1 MKKLFELEQ
10 VKTFWNVIKKKFF
23 RNPRNNA
30 SATKGQVLTYV
41 DDVTSAWTDFPS
53 VLTFKG
59 VVDTYDDLTKIA
71 NPSVGDVYC
80 VKGTEETSNIE
91 YFWDG
96 ISWEYMG
103 SMISGDGFVKKTGDT
118 MTGSLSIDK
127 GNNYSTKLNDNGLQ
141 VFHDGN
147 TKAAVTAKRDTF
159 TLSDSAGNTV
169 FRVKTTNSKGIQIGE
184 NAAENA
190 IVLGTDMPGSGAR
203 NSIAI
208 GINAFAPEQGFAF
221 GTNNRASAT
230 EGGVIG
236 HYNTVIGS
244 SAFAGGGGNETKADQ
259 SIIFGS
265 NNTISVGEAC
275 AVFGSQNEIRLGT
288 DDEFTFENE
297 NYDESDY
304 YGAETFVEGSL
315 NVGVGSSA
323 HAEGNQTMALGR
335 HSHSEGYLTVAY
347 SSDAHAEGDS
357 TKAVGKNTHAEGDTT
372 VAIGEGSHAEG
383 KETRAEGQ
391 WSHAE
396 GEVTKAISDA
406 SHAEGCLT
414 IAQGEYAHAEG
425 YDTQALKDSSHAE
438 GAHTKAKAYC
448 GHAQGYYTET
458 GTKIDGQCV
467 MGSYNIANDTSMLIV
482 GGGDYNKRKNLFTV
496 NTSGTATVAANPV
509 NAMDVVTQQYLD
521 AQLSNLIKV
530 DSIQT
535 LVDEHSGKTNYY
547 LCEDLNGTESTA
559 VNIYDYQ
566 QGMTS
571 FSGKSMLSF
580 TVAYTPKIYY
590 PLFWFQSQAI
600 KLSLEVTLSKDTT
613 KITYPVYI
621 HADTPTVAT
630 MFVIHNLPS
639 GIDFELTTD
648 DQSTSSNSMLLY
660 LSATSALQGWTI
672 TVTPK
677 TYKMISGGIDNLWVV
692 TQLAETYADC
702 LRQKLTAFLV
712 DTTTSIPNAIS
723 TVGKVYTWNV
733 LESSSSAVPTVTN
746 SDQIY
751 QLKPTI
757 FLSVNKTYS
766 VGNYL
771 NSIQCIYNILINL
784 KNLLLLS

>member
-30 SATKGQVLTYV
+30 SATKGQVLTYI

-59 VVDTYDDLTKIA
+59 VVDTYDDLAKIA
-71 NPSVGDVYC
+71 NPSIGDVYC
-80 VKGTEETSNIE
+80 VKGTAETSNIE

-96 ISWEYMG
+96 TSWEYMG
-103 SMISGDGFVKKTGDT
+103 SMISGDGFVKKIGDT

-159 TLSDSAGNTV
+159 TLSDSTGKTV

-190 IVLGTDMPGSGAR
+190 IVLGTNMPSSGAR

-208 GINAFAPEQGFAF
+208 GINVSASQQGFAF
-221 GTNNRASAT
+221 GSNNEASNT
-230 EGGVIG
+230 ESGVMG
-236 HYNTVIGS
+236 HDNIVTGS
-244 SAFAGGGGNETKADQ
+244 SAFAGGGGNNTNTDQ

-265 NNTISVGEAC
+265 NNTISTGEAC
-275 AVFGSQNEIRLGT
+275 SIFGSQNEIRTGT
-288 DDEFTFENE
+288 DAEFTFENE
-297 NYDESDY
+297 NYKEDDY
-304 YGAETFVEGSL
+304 YGSETFVEGSR

-335 HSHSEGYLTVAY
+335 HSHAEGYLTVAY

-396 GEVTKAISDA
+396 GSTTTALGEY
-406 SHAEGCLT
+406 SHVEGCLT
-414 IAQGEYAHAEG
+414 KAQV
-425 YDTQALKDSSHAE
+425 D
-438 GAHTKAKAYC
+438 C
-448 GHAQGYYTET
+448 GHAQGYCTET
-458 GTKIDGQCV
+458 GTQITGQCV
-467 MGSYNIANDTSMLIV
+467 MGSFNIANNTSMLIV
-482 GGGDYNKRKNLFTV
+482 GGGGYDQRKNLFTV
-496 NTSGTATVAANPV
+496 NTSGTATVAADPV
-509 NAMDVVTQQYLD
+509 NDMDIVTKQYLD

-530 DSIQT
+530 NSIQT
-535 LVDEHSGKTNYY
+535 LIDERSGKTNYY

-571 FSGKSMLSF
+571 FSGESMLSF
-580 TVAYTPKIYY
+580 TVGYTPTIYY

-630 MFVIHNLPS
+630 MFIIHNLPS
-639 GIDFELTTD
+639 GINFVLTTD
-648 DQSTSSNSMLLY
+648 DQSTSNTSMLLY
-660 LSATSALQGWTI
+660 LSASTLLNGWTI

-677 TYKMISGGIDNLWVV
+677 AYKMIEGGIDNLWAV
-692 TQLAETYADC
+692 TSLAETYTGC
-702 LRQKLTAFLV
+702 GRQKLTAFLV
-712 DTTTSIPNAIS
+712 DTATSIPNAIS
-723 TVGKVYTWNV
+723 TVGKAYTWNV
-733 LESSSSAVPTVTN
+733 LESSSSTVTTANN

-757 FLSVNKTYS
+757 FLNVNKTYS

-784 KNLLLLS
+784 KNSLLLS